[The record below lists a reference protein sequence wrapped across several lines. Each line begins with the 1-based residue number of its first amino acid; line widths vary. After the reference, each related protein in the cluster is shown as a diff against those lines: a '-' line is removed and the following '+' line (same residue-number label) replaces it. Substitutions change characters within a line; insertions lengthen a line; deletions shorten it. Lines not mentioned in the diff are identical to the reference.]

1 MSKLEVDNG
10 KLDFR
15 STAQSKKYIVKM
27 ACLMANSSEASVSRQ
42 LGAVLPN
49 LAWLLADTKIET
61 NCMCSHVI
69 FITSRTPS

>member
-1 MSKLEVDNG
+1 
-10 KLDFR
+10 
-15 STAQSKKYIVKM
+15 
-27 ACLMANSSEASVSRQ
+27 MANSSEASVSKQ

-69 FITSRTPS
+69 FIIPHVRHHKLLLIKNRS